1 MQNSAISFK
10 MIVNNDKR
18 RLRAVIDELETRFKV
33 AYQTGLELVTIR
45 YFDQS
50 TIDRVMI
57 NKELILEQRGIQNI
71 ELLIRDMG

>member
-1 MQNSAISFK
+1 

-18 RLRAVIDELETRFKV
+18 KVRQVIDELEEKFKV

-57 NKELILEQRGIQNI
+57 NKELIMEQRGIQNI
-71 ELLIRDMG
+71 ELLVRDLG